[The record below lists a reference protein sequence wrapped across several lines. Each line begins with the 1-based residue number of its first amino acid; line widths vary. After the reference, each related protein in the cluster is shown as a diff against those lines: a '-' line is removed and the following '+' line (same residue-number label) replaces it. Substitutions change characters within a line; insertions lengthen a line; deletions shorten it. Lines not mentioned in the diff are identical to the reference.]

1 MSSTTT
7 SSIRTSTIIAAT
19 VGLVATGLLGYA
31 FYFDYRRRTD
41 PEFRKS
47 LKRESRKIEKAAK
60 EDEEKA
66 KTEQK
71 QRVRELVDEANDAGF
86 PKDPEE
92 TEAYFMSELAKG
104 EGLAAD
110 SSDPIEAALCFYK
123 ALKVYPQPRELISIY
138 DKTVPKPILDL
149 LAEMIAVDSSISIGG
164 SGAGSPGSLSAPN
177 LD

>member
-1 MSSTTT
+1 MSSTP
-7 SSIRTSTIIAAT
+7 SSSVRTSTIIAAS
-19 VGLVATGLLGYA
+19 VGLIATGLLGYA
-31 FYFDYRRRTD
+31 LYFDHRRRTD
-41 PEFRKS
+41 PEFRKT
-47 LKRESRKIEKAAK
+47 LKRESRKMAKAAK

-66 KTEQK
+66 KTAQK
-71 QRVRELVDEANDAGF
+71 QRVREVVDEANEEGF
-86 PKDPEE
+86 PKDAEE

-149 LAEMIAVDSSISIGG
+149 LAEMIAVDSSISISG
-164 SGAGSPGSLSAPN
+164 SGLGSPGSMSAPN